1 MTFVPKRIDMTA
13 HLAVRDRVL
22 LEGERRPTLNDE
34 QQLAELMLAAYRG
47 SPDEEEETIEQALTE
62 IRKTFEGEH
71 GPFLLHCSRVV
82 ERDEKIVAA
91 ILVTGW
97 QQRPLIAYAM
107 TAPEWKRKGLARA
120 AMLNTMQDVL
130 ATGERLLSL
139 VVTVKNEPAFALYQG
154 LGFVS
159 GR

>member
-1 MTFVPKRIDMTA
+1 MTA
-13 HLAVRDRVL
+13 HLEVRDRVL

-34 QQLAELMLAAYRG
+34 PRLAELLLTAYSG
-47 SPDEEEETIEQALTE
+47 SVDEEEETIEQAVAE

-91 ILVTGW
+91 VLVTGW
-97 QQRPLIAYAM
+97 QQRPLVAYAM

-120 AMLNTMQDVL
+120 GMLNTMQDVL
-130 ATGERLLSL
+130 ASGERLLSL